1 MNLGPRP
8 PAARLVPLALGVL
21 GAHLALLQLGP
32 VQVVS
37 PGADTSRAF
46 VTREIGPPPAPAAAA
61 PDPPAP
67 APLAAAVPAPPPA
80 PAPVPAAAAAPAP
93 AVVALAESPAAAAPS
108 PAPPRNAPSGI
119 EFAGAR
125 TIAAAASQPPG
136 SGAWRAL
143 TLPEPAR
150 LHYEVTVR
158 AGGFSLQGQAQLDWR
173 HDGSNYEAR
182 LEVGGAML
190 PTRVQRSTGR
200 IGADGLEPLRFSDQG
215 RRGERATHF
224 VREQGKLVFSN
235 NQPEAALLA
244 GAQDRL
250 SVIVQLSMIIAGE
263 PQRYPPGTSIA
274 IPTAGTGDSET
285 WVFTVEGEEDLQLP
299 GGPQRALKLRREPRK
314 DYDQTV
320 ELWLAPR
327 LDYAPVRLR
336 LTNPNGDSVDQRWSS
351 TDKG

>member
-1 MNLGPRP
+1 MKPAPRP

-37 PGADTSRAF
+37 PGAGASRAF
-46 VTREIGPPPAPAAAA
+46 VTREIGPPAPLQPAAPAAPAPAPAAAA
-61 PDPPAP
+61 AEQAPPAP
-67 APLAAAVPAPPPA
+67 APPAAVDPKPAEPVLAAPPPPVPPAPSGFEAGGSDVSLAAAP
-80 PAPVPAAAAAPAP
+80 
-93 AVVALAESPAAAAPS
+93 EQ
-108 PAPPRNAPSGI
+108 PSG
-119 EFAGAR
+119 
-125 TIAAAASQPPG
+125 
-136 SGAWRAL
+136 GAWRAT

-150 LHYEVTVR
+150 LHYEVTVQ
-158 AGGFSLQGQAQLDWR
+158 AGGFSLQGQAQLRWR
-173 HDGSNYEAR
+173 HDGSTYEAR
-182 LEVGGAML
+182 LELGGPML
-190 PTRVQRSTGR
+190 PSRVQRSTGR
-200 IGADGLEPLRFSDQG
+200 ITADGLEPLRFSDQG

-235 NQPEAALLA
+235 NQPAAALLA
-244 GAQDRL
+244 GTQDRL

-274 IPTAGTGDSET
+274 IPTAGTSDSET

-299 GGPQRALKLRREPRK
+299 GGAQRALKLLRQPRK
-314 DYDQTV
+314 EYDQTV

-336 LTNPNGDSVDQRWSS
+336 LTNRNGDSVDQRWSS